1 MTLLRQ
7 RYEVWK
13 RKLTDASPLQLVASH
28 YLRKT
33 MPVEMLRGVIEQ
45 VTPEMDFSLS
55 PPVTRESI
63 ASFSFTLSPTVFG
76 WKFDGAVGMK
86 LSGPQSNREDR
97 I

>member
-1 MTLLRQ
+1 MTPLRQ
-7 RYEVWK
+7 HFEVWK
-13 RKLTDASPLQLVASH
+13 RRLTEESPLQLVASH

-33 MPVEMLRGVIEQ
+33 MRVETLRGVIEQ

-86 LSGPQSNREDR
+86 LSGPQSEKEDHS
-97 I
+97 